1 MWKKIAIAGAVGAA
15 ILGTGAAALAE
26 TGTSTSTSASAS
38 TSPSTSSPATTSG
51 SAAGKPGQLKGKLK
65 EALGRFEHGS
75 WVSSDKSTSADI
87 THDAVKGAVTA
98 VSPTS
103 ISVKASDGFSETF
116 VVNSDTGVRIK
127 GTKAAGAIGSVKV
140 GDTVLVTGTKSG
152 TTATAKHVLDG
163 GTK

>member
-1 MWKKIAIAGAVGAA
+1 MWTKIAIAGAVGAA

-26 TGTSTSTSASAS
+26 TGTSGSTATPSSTSATA
-38 TSPSTSSPATTSG
+38 SPSVAPLGRLS
-51 SAAGKPGQLKGKLK
+51 GKLK
-65 EALGRFEHGS
+65 VALGRFEHGS
-75 WVSSDKSTSADI
+75 WVAADKSTSTDI

-116 VVNSDTGVRIK
+116 VVDTATAVRIK

-152 TTATAKHVLDG
+152 STATAKHVLDG
-163 GTK
+163 GAK